1 MAMFE
6 IVLDTETT
14 GLDAAGKDRIVEIGC
29 VELENHVPTGR
40 TFHQYINPER
50 DIPEEAFKVHGL
62 SAAFLSPKPIF
73 SEIAQ
78 KFLDFIDDRALVIHN
93 AEFDMAFI
101 NAELKRINFP
111 EVPVVRAIDTLK
123 IARERFPGAPAS
135 LDALCRR
142 FGVNN
147 IARTQH
153 GALLDAQILA
163 EVYLELI
170 GGRQQALTLK
180 ARVEKSKKAN
190 VTEQTRFAARPH
202 SASNTELEAH
212 AALIDRIPKA
222 IWRL

>member
-14 GLDAAGKDRIVEIGC
+14 GLDATGKDRIVEIGC

-40 TFHQYINPER
+40 TYHQHINPER
-50 DIPEEAFKVHGL
+50 DMPEEAFKVHGL
-62 SAAFLSPKPIF
+62 SEAFLSQKPIF
-73 SEIAQ
+73 REIAQ
-78 KFLDFIDDRALVIHN
+78 NFLEFIDDRPLVIHN

-101 NAELKRINFP
+101 NAELKRINLP
-111 EVPVVRAIDTLK
+111 EVAVVRAIDTLK

-147 IARTQH
+147 TARTQH
-153 GALLDAQILA
+153 GALLDSQILA
-163 EVYLELI
+163 EVYLELV

-190 VTEQTRFAARPH
+190 VTKLKRLAARPH
-202 SASNTELEAH
+202 SASDTELAAH
-212 AALIDRIPKA
+212 TSLIDNIPKA
-222 IWRL
+222 IWRR

>member
-1 MAMFE
+1 MTMFE

-40 TFHQYINPER
+40 TYHQHINPER
-50 DIPEEAFKVHGL
+50 DMPEEAFKVHGL
-62 SAAFLSPKPIF
+62 SEAFLSQKPIF
-73 SEIAQ
+73 REIAH
-78 KFLDFIDDRALVIHN
+78 KFLEFIDDRPLVIHN
-93 AEFDMAFI
+93 AEFDIAFI
-101 NAELKRINFP
+101 NAELKRINLP

-147 IARTQH
+147 TARTQH
-153 GALLDAQILA
+153 GALLDSQILA
-163 EVYLELI
+163 EVYLELV

-190 VTEQTRFAARPH
+190 VTKLTRLAARPH
-202 SASNTELEAH
+202 SASDPELAAH
-212 AALIDRIPKA
+212 AGLIDNIPKA
-222 IWRL
+222 IWRR